1 MKVIVLGSS
10 GSVGAPGNPAS
21 GYLIQPSNGQSLL
34 MDIGP
39 GVLAKMQEYQ
49 NPNDAHM
56 LFSHLHPDHC
66 LDFPS
71 LLVWRRYHPTAPAQH
86 RNICMGPHH
95 TPIHLGRLSADIP
108 NEVDDM
114 SDTFDF
120 HPWHIR
126 HPHPIGDFTVTAYPT
141 IHPIESYAMRVTA
154 PNGRIIAYS
163 GDSAYSTELIDC
175 ARNADIFLCEA
186 NWGKS
191 CDNKAPNMH
200 MCGQDAGIIATKAN
214 AKHLILVHIPPWGD
228 PNGAME
234 GARQHYD
241 GPISLS
247 YSGMEIPL

>member
-1 MKVIVLGSS
+1 
-10 GSVGAPGNPAS
+10 
-21 GYLIQPSNGQSLL
+21 
-34 MDIGP
+34 
-39 GVLAKMQEYQ
+39 
-49 NPNDAHM
+49 
-56 LFSHLHPDHC
+56 
-66 LDFPS
+66 
-71 LLVWRRYHPTAPAQH
+71 
-86 RNICMGPHH
+86 
-95 TPIHLGRLSADIP
+95 
-108 NEVDDM
+108 M

-120 HPWHIR
+120 HPWRIR
-126 HPHPIGDFTVTAYPT
+126 HPHPIGDFTVIAYPT

-163 GDSAYSTELIDC
+163 GDSAYTTELIDC

-214 AKHLILVHIPPWGD
+214 VKHLILVHIPPWGD

-247 YSGMEIPL
+247 YSGMEISL